1 MNNNNIDTQNQSE
14 NNPNKFQN
22 VPTMSPTKAAVLGL
36 IAVFFI
42 FQFGGGL
49 LALGIFGF
57 DIKNADMNLMRLL
70 TIGSQILF
78 ILFPA
83 ILFSKLVFIDV
94 TSIVRFRMP
103 NPKEVG
109 IFALGLII
117 LMPLLQEYLH
127 VQNYL
132 INELSQSSLFVEGIK
147 NFLDELDKY
156 VEESYMQLLTGNNV
170 FEIIL
175 IIITVS
181 ITPAICEEFFFRG
194 FVQKS
199 FEYKLKPLTA
209 IFITSFFF
217 GIYHFNPY
225 GLIPLILLGMY
236 LGFSVYL
243 SNSIIVPILLHFLN
257 NFISIIAFFVF
268 GEDELMQSNFVDSE
282 GINTHII
289 VLILLL
295 VLFSAFVFYVKKNYT
310 KFTNNE
316 EVQNDLP
323 KL

>member
-1 MNNNNIDTQNQSE
+1 MNNENMTQPE
-14 NNPNKFQN
+14 NNSDEFKN

-57 DIKNADMNLMRLL
+57 DLKNADMNLLRLL

-103 NPKEVG
+103 KPKEVG
-109 IFALGLII
+109 IFVIGMII
-117 LMPLLQEYLH
+117 LIPLMQEYMH

-132 INELSQSSLFVEGIK
+132 IGELAKSNSFVQQMK
-147 NFLDELDKY
+147 TFLDELDKY
-156 VEESYMQLLTGNNV
+156 VEESYLQLLTAHN
-170 FEIIL
+170 FIEILL
-175 IIITVS
+175 IIITVAV
-181 ITPAICEEFFFRG
+181 TPAICEEFFFRG

-199 FEYKLKPLTA
+199 FEYKLKPLTS

-217 GIYHFNPY
+217 GVYHFNPY
-225 GLIPLILLGMY
+225 GLIPLIILGMY
-236 LGFSVYL
+236 FGFSVYF
-243 SNSIIVPILLHFLN
+243 SNSIIVPMILHFLN
-257 NFISIIAFFVF
+257 NFLSILAFFIF
-268 GEDELMQSNFVDSE
+268 GEDELMQTNFVDAE
-282 GINTHII
+282 GINIHFII
-289 VLILLL
+289 FSLLL
-295 VLFSAFVFYVKKNYT
+295 LLFISFVFFIKKNYNRLI
-310 KFTNNE
+310 NNK
-316 EVQNDLP
+316 EVQNDMP
-323 KL
+323 EMRN

>member
-1 MNNNNIDTQNQSE
+1 MNNENMLQPE
-14 NNPNKFQN
+14 NNPNQFQN

-109 IFALGLII
+109 IFVLGLII
-117 LMPLLQEYLH
+117 IMPLLQEYLH
-127 VQNYL
+127 VQNYF
-132 INELSQSSLFVEGIK
+132 INEISKSNSLVEGIK
-147 NFLDELDKY
+147 NFFDELDKL
-156 VEESYMQLLTGNNV
+156 VEESYLRLLTGNNV

-181 ITPAICEEFFFRG
+181 VTPAICEEFFFRG

-199 FEYKLKPLTA
+199 FEYKLKPLTS

-225 GLIPLILLGMY
+225 GLVPLVLLGMY
-236 LGFSVYL
+236 FGFSVYL
-243 SNSIIVPILLHFLN
+243 SNSIIVPIILHFLN

-268 GEDELMQSNFVDSE
+268 GEEELMQSNFVDAD
-282 GINTHII
+282 GINTHI
-289 VLILLL
+289 LIFVLLL
-295 VLFSAFVFYVKKNYT
+295 ILFSAFVFFLKKNYN
-310 KFTNNE
+310 KIVNKD
-316 EVQNDLP
+316 EVQNDLS

>member
-1 MNNNNIDTQNQSE
+1 MNNENMTQPE
-14 NNPNKFQN
+14 NNSDQFKN

-57 DIKNADMNLMRLL
+57 DLKNADMNLLRLL

-103 NPKEVG
+103 KPKEVG
-109 IFALGLII
+109 IFVIGMII
-117 LMPLLQEYLH
+117 LIPLMQEYMH

-132 INELSQSSLFVEGIK
+132 IGELAKSNSFVQQMK
-147 NFLDELDKY
+147 TFLDELDKY
-156 VEESYMQLLTGNNV
+156 VEESYLQLLTAHN
-170 FEIIL
+170 FIEILL
-175 IIITVS
+175 IIITVAV
-181 ITPAICEEFFFRG
+181 TPAICEEFFFRG

-199 FEYKLKPLTA
+199 FEYKLKPLTS

-217 GIYHFNPY
+217 GVYHFNPY
-225 GLIPLILLGMY
+225 GLIPLIILGMY
-236 LGFSVYL
+236 FGFSVYF
-243 SNSIIVPILLHFLN
+243 SNSIIVPMILHFLN
-257 NFISIIAFFVF
+257 NFLSILAFFIF
-268 GEDELMQSNFVDSE
+268 GEDELMQTNFVDAE
-282 GINTHII
+282 GINIHFII
-289 VLILLL
+289 FSLLL
-295 VLFSAFVFYVKKNYT
+295 LLFISFVFFIKKNYNRLI
-310 KFTNNE
+310 NNK
-316 EVQNDLP
+316 EVQNDMP
-323 KL
+323 EMRN

>member
-1 MNNNNIDTQNQSE
+1 MNNENMTQPE
-14 NNPNKFQN
+14 NNSDQFQN

-57 DIKNADMNLMRLL
+57 DLKNADMNLLRLL

-103 NPKEVG
+103 KPKEVG
-109 IFALGLII
+109 IFVIGMII
-117 LMPLLQEYLH
+117 LIPLMQEYMH

-132 INELSQSSLFVEGIK
+132 IGELAKSNSFVQQMK
-147 NFLDELDKY
+147 TFLDELDKY
-156 VEESYMQLLTGNNV
+156 VEESYLQLLTAHN
-170 FEIIL
+170 FIEILL
-175 IIITVS
+175 IIITVAV
-181 ITPAICEEFFFRG
+181 TPAICEEFFFRG

-199 FEYKLKPLTA
+199 FEYKLKPLTS

-217 GIYHFNPY
+217 GVYHFNPY
-225 GLIPLILLGMY
+225 GLIPLIILGMY
-236 LGFSVYL
+236 FGFSVYF
-243 SNSIIVPILLHFLN
+243 SNSIIVPMILHFLN
-257 NFISIIAFFVF
+257 NFLSILAFFIF
-268 GEDELMQSNFVDSE
+268 GEDELMQTNFVDAE
-282 GINTHII
+282 GINIHFI
-289 VLILLL
+289 VFSLLL
-295 VLFSAFVFYVKKNYT
+295 LLFISFVFFIKKNYNRLI
-310 KFTNNE
+310 NNK
-316 EVQNDLP
+316 EVQNDMP
-323 KL
+323 EMRN